1 MEYLWPIIVASF
13 WGPMLRHFKKSNE
26 ILETWS
32 PHCKNLAFEDPP
44 SLKFQNRTDITGH
57 AKKSFW
63 TVCKDNPIKVTIIF
77 PIDQWNSLKKTPLL
91 MTISTYLWVITLFLI
106 IYACFVNFLGLNFLI
121 LINVPCLSHARV
133 SRLSSAFLHVAC
145 ELFSICVFHLSNR
158 EFGDVSFTATLVGF
172 ISSAITYS
180 RTYNTGFCLLIPYH
194 NE

>member
-1 MEYLWPIIVASF
+1 
-13 WGPMLRHFKKSNE
+13 
-26 ILETWS
+26 
-32 PHCKNLAFEDPP
+32 
-44 SLKFQNRTDITGH
+44 
-57 AKKSFW
+57 
-63 TVCKDNPIKVTIIF
+63 
-77 PIDQWNSLKKTPLL
+77 

-194 NE
+194 NEQRIHFRKYLHQVFSLGLVFSFGLLVVVGHFG